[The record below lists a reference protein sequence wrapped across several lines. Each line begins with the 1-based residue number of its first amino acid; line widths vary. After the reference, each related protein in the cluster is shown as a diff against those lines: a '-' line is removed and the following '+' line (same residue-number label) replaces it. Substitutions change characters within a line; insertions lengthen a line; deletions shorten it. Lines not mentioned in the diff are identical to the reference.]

1 MEFNCVSCIFQTYVF
16 VWLATCSFSIC
27 RYPSFSARYFS
38 WIFAWF
44 GFNCSTSN
52 WILNVR
58 LLIHGKWHRM
68 PLIDQQ
74 TLIEHKAALLL
85 LFMLF
90 SLSLTGYNESQSLNL
105 SRSSHESL
113 FLKSFHFR
121 NKSLALLI
129 APKRIRIHYNA
140 LKKINH
146 FLNDTDLSDSDR
158 FSVRYGVCHIK
169 SVLAVIKLLNSFIKI
184 LKSNIFHVFLT
195 RVRSTL

>member
-1 MEFNCVSCIFQTYVF
+1 MSAYWFMGNDTECH
-16 VWLATCSFSIC
+16 WLIS
-27 RYPSFSARYFS
+27 RH
-38 WIFAWF
+38 W
-44 GFNCSTSN
+44 
-52 WILNVR
+52 LNIK
-58 LLIHGKWHRM
+58 LHCYYYLCC
-68 PLIDQQ
+68 
-74 TLIEHKAALLL
+74 
-85 LFMLF
+85 

-129 APKRIRIHYNA
+129 APKWIRIHYNA

-158 FSVRYGVCHIK
+158 SSVRYGECHIK

-184 LKSNIFHVFLT
+184 LKSNIFHVFFLT